1 MWHSFSTLHGEET
14 FMQLADRDPVESQK
28 RRKQKKRNAKKQIK
42 QAEKLKEGS
51 GGDHNEARL
60 QKNLNSLMP
69 RDAIHNV
76 NDTIEVN
83 LDKTDILNLLDWIKK
98 IFKINFLTGDAF
110 TPPGPGKIAGNL
122 ITYKTQRSMTK
133 RQVWDLFLSFL
144 DLFNVTLVPN
154 QYLDGHPISYTV
166 LPSDQANQAPLP
178 VFIGINWRDL
188 PDNDTKIRF
197 VYFVEN
203 SQLAT
208 LNTIAQDFKS
218 KSGIVQPFEDL
229 NALIFSDK
237 SSNIR
242 SIMAIL
248 SELDNVSMPEA
259 LSVLKLK
266 HANAEDVVSLYENL
280 VAREEQKTG
289 IAARLFGAKKQ
300 STTAYFPEDTKLIAE
315 PRTNA
320 LIILG
325 TRASIE
331 KVEDFIL
338 NYVDTELQQ
347 PYSPLYVYDLQYAN
361 SDNIAQILNQV
372 TAFAPNSKA
381 AIYGGVRDGNKFFRQ
396 MQFISE
402 PSGNRLLI
410 RAEKEDYL
418 KVRTII
424 EQLDVKQPQ
433 IAIEV
438 LVVNVNTSKLKSL
451 GSQIRTK
458 TPGFGGSLGTR
469 NIDFQNSGITGGNI
483 SGIITTEQGGLMG
496 DLIQLAQGQN
506 PGTTLLSIGNNV
518 AGGVWALFKMLETYT
533 YSSLVSY
540 PFLTT
545 TNKFTARVS
554 LGETRRVSTGTVQS
568 NATVNTQADLSA
580 NLTVEITPQ
589 INSDGIINLEI
600 RIDVDT
606 FTDAIATSA
615 TRNTKTIKTSANV
628 ANKEILA
635 IGGLLQN
642 QNSDA
647 TTEVPLLGK
656 IPILGWFFKNKNK
669 AKNKSNLLVFIS
681 PQIVLPMAQG
691 GIGNYTVKK
700 ADYSK
705 NVLRDMRQPYEQ
717 RDPIH
722 RWFFKDRPDED
733 TEKVEFFLHPQSPCL
748 EPGKVIDCRINDVF
762 DSDLYRCR
770 CTGQTCKDKYTC
782 AREPRCLAESNCIPS
797 MDKLNAFLEAEGTQ
811 QAPLLEDELLTQEDL
826 NNKLFDSDAKDESK
840 KQELQ
845 EKRNQDFFDDS
856 GDNNADQ
863 KTLDQSTS
871 REDVL
876 KQKQAQQEERNK
888 LFFDQQDM
896 NNGAGDA
903 DERAYTQ
910 ELIKEKIDSEQAL
923 KKPEPEDIEFVQQE
937 TPRAVKPL
945 DADEKPTAV
954 SSHAVT
960 ISKNE
965 SQKRPLAQQR
975 KRKSIME
982 FLPGDDAKESK
993 EVRTC

>member
-1 MWHSFSTLHGEET
+1 MKKRSLLISVVILSCLSTLVPTMGFINAATET
-14 FMQLADRDPVESQK
+14 APLIRRPADPDIK
-28 RRKQKKRNAKKQIK
+28 GNQKKRKQEKITAKQEIK
-42 QAEKLKEGS
+42 EIQKLKNIAVS
-51 GGDHNEARL
+51 DHDEAHL
-60 QKNLNSLMP
+60 QRSINSLLP
-69 RDAIHNV
+69 QTAVHDTH
-76 NDTIEVN
+76 DTIEVN
-83 LDKTDILNLLDWIKK
+83 LEKTDILNLLEWIKK
-98 IFKINFLTGDAF
+98 IFKINFLSGDAL

-122 ITYKTQRSMTK
+122 ITYKTHTAITK
-133 RQVWDLFLSFL
+133 REVWDLFLKFL
-144 DLFNVTLVPN
+144 DLFNVTLVPMH
-154 QYLDGHPISYTV
+154 YLDGHPVAFNIV
-166 LPSDQANQAPLP
+166 PADAANQSPLP
-178 VFIGINWRDL
+178 VFIGVKWQEL
-188 PDNDTKIRF
+188 PENDTKIRY
-197 VYFVEN
+197 VYFIEN

-208 LNTIAQDFKS
+208 LNAIAQDFKS
-218 KSGIVQPFEDL
+218 KTGIVQPFEDL

-242 SIMAIL
+242 SIMMIL
-248 SELDNVSMPEA
+248 SELDSVSMPEA

-266 HANAEDVVSLYENL
+266 HANAEDVVALYENL
-280 VAREEQKTG
+280 VTREEQKTG

-315 PRTNA
+315 PRTNS
-320 LIILG
+320 LVILG

-381 AIYGGVRDGNKFFRQ
+381 AVYGGVRDGNKFFRP

-438 LVVNVNTSKLKSL
+438 LVVNVNTTKLKSL
-451 GSQIRTK
+451 GTQLRTK

-469 NIDFQNSGITGGNI
+469 NVEFQNSGITNGNVA
-483 SGIITTEQGGLMG
+483 GIITTQNGSLMG
-496 DLIQLAQGQN
+496 DLITLAQGQVA
-506 PGTTLLSIGNNV
+506 GTTLLSIGSSFV
-518 AGGVWALFKMLETYT
+518 GGVWALFKVLETYT

-568 NATVNTQADLSA
+568 NATVATQADLSA

-589 INSDGIINLEI
+589 INNDGIINLEI

-606 FTDAIATSA
+606 FTDALATSA

-642 QNSDA
+642 QNQDA
-647 TTEVPLLGK
+647 TFEVPLLGK

-669 AKNKSNLLVFIS
+669 SKNKSNLLVFIS
-681 PQIVLPMAQG
+681 PQIVQPMPQG
-691 GIGNYTVKK
+691 GIGDYTVKK
-700 ADYSK
+700 AEYSK
-705 NVLRDMRQPYEQ
+705 TTLKDMRHPYEQ

-722 RWFFKDRPDED
+722 RWFFKDRADED
-733 TEKVEFFLHPQSPCL
+733 TEKVDFFLHPKSPCL
-748 EPGKVIDCRINDVF
+748 EPGKLTDCRINDVF
-762 DSDLYRCR
+762 DSDMYHCK
-770 CTGQTCKDKYTC
+770 CTGQTCKDKYEC
-782 AREPRCLAESNCIPS
+782 AREPRFLQQTNCVHDI
-797 MDKLNAFLEAEGTQ
+797 DLLNQTLEGMPIAT
-811 QAPLLEDELLTQEDL
+811 
-826 NNKLFDSDAKDESK
+826 SK
-840 KQELQ
+840 KAAQKEGAPQEMGYL
-845 EKRNQDFFDDS
+845 
-856 GDNNADQ
+856 
-863 KTLDQSTS
+863 T
-871 REDVL
+871 RE
-876 KQKQAQQEERNK
+876 Q
-888 LFFDQQDM
+888 
-896 NNGAGDA
+896 
-903 DERAYTQ
+903 ERAAVEAQYQ
-910 ELIKEKIDSEQAL
+910 KEQQPEKPAPKPSE
-923 KKPEPEDIEFVQQE
+923 EDIEFVQQE
-937 TPRAVKPL
+937 KPRPVKPL
-945 DADEKPTAV
+945 EYDEEKPPAV

-960 ISKNE
+960 ILQNE
-965 SQKRPLAQQR
+965 RPVTPTRAKKRT
-975 KRKSIME
+975 SIME
-982 FLPGDDAKESK
+982 FLPLEELPAYKEA
-993 EVRTC
+993 RA